1 MAESTTVL
9 STVSGIVGEIVD
21 VAKSLLNLCT
31 EFPLNIF
38 LAASVAGVAF
48 GLIRRARRSVI

>member
-1 MAESTTVL
+1 MAESTVL
-9 STVSGIVGEIVD
+9 SSVSGIVGEIVD

-31 EFPLNIF
+31 VFPLNIF